1 MSQAV
6 VPRPQ
11 TVTRDPAGSLRG
23 RVAAWFA
30 LDDLWERPVPPAALR
45 HDLLFALATFA
56 LAALGLEL
64 ARGAGIVEG
73 HAVWGEYLG
82 LVVMTAPVVTRRV
95 APVVSAV
102 GASLAFFAVGL
113 TLPDVAA
120 QVSVQVVYF
129 VALFSGMAWARSR
142 RVALAAMGAV
152 LLLMFG
158 WLTVQFSLGSTI
170 DEIRRQSQRHPGS
183 GLLGPIAATVA
194 YAFVLNV
201 VYFGGAVL
209 GGQAA
214 WRAARARAR
223 LAEQA
228 ETLADQAH
236 RLREHAV
243 VQERLR
249 IARELHDVVAHHVS
263 VMGVQ
268 AAAARRVMDRD
279 PAAAAEALGSVEESA
294 REAVTQ
300 MRSLV
305 GTLREGVEGGTATG
319 ERGGSGGP
327 TDRSP
332 EPGLGDLPRLVEEAR
347 RTGLDVGWSLVE
359 RTPGCAGAVGPSQ
372 GLALYR
378 TVQEAL
384 SNVRRHSTAR
394 EARVVLRVDPQAG
407 FAEVEVVD
415 DGRPRSGT
423 SGSGLGLLGM
433 RERVRSLGGSIEIGP
448 RVLGGYRVRV
458 RLPLGSGS

>member
-11 TVTRDPAGSLRG
+11 TVTRDAAGSLRG

-45 HDLLFALATFA
+45 RDLLFALATFA
-56 LAALGLEL
+56 LAVLGLEL
-64 ARGAGIVEG
+64 ARGAGIVSG
-73 HAVWGEYLG
+73 HAVWAEYLG

-95 APVVSAV
+95 APVPSAV

-120 QVSVQVVYF
+120 QVAVQVVYF
-129 VALFSGMAWARSR
+129 VALFSGMAWARNR
-142 RVALAAMGAV
+142 RVVLVAMGAV

-170 DEIRRQSQRHPGS
+170 DEIRRETQGRGGS
-183 GLLGPIAATVA
+183 GLLGPIAATVV

-223 LAEQA
+223 LADQA
-228 ETLADQAH
+228 GTLADQAQ

-305 GTLREGVEGGTATG
+305 GTLREGGEAGPATRPG
-319 ERGGSGGP
+319 ADGP

-347 RTGLDVGWSLVE
+347 RTGLDVGWTLVE
-359 RTPGCAGAVGPSQ
+359 RTPGCAAQVGPSQ

-394 EARVVLRVDPQAG
+394 AVRVVLRVDPQAG
-407 FAEVEVVD
+407 FAEVEVLD

-423 SGSGLGLLGM
+423 SGSGLGVLGM
-433 RERVRSLGGSIEIGP
+433 RERVRSLGGAVEVGP
-448 RVLGGYRVRV
+448 RVMGGYRVRV

>member
-6 VPRPQ
+6 VPRSSAP
-11 TVTRDPAGSLRG
+11 TRDPASPLHG

-30 LDDLWERPVPPAALR
+30 LEDLWERPVPPAALR
-45 HDLLFALATFA
+45 HDLLFALATLA
-56 LAALGLEL
+56 LAVLGLEL
-64 ARGAGIVEG
+64 ARGAGIVSG
-73 HAVWGEYLG
+73 HAVWAEYLG
-82 LVVMTAPVVTRRV
+82 LVVMTAPVVVRRV
-95 APVVSAV
+95 APIVSGVA
-102 GASLAFFAVGL
+102 ASLAFFGVGL

-120 QVSVQVVYF
+120 QVAVQVVYF
-129 VALFSGMAWARSR
+129 VALFSAMAWARNR
-142 RVALAAMGAV
+142 RVVLVAMGAV

-170 DEIRRQSQRHPGS
+170 DEIRRETQGRGGS
-183 GLLGPIAATVA
+183 GLLGPIAATVV

-279 PAAAAEALGSVEESA
+279 PAAATQALGSVEESA

-305 GTLREGVEGGTATG
+305 GTLREGGEAGTSTG
-319 ERGGSGGP
+319 VGPAAGP

-347 RTGLDVGWSLVE
+347 RTGLLVGWSLVE
-359 RTPGCAGAVGPSQ
+359 RTPGCAAQVAPSQ

-394 EARVVLRVDPQAG
+394 EVRVVLRVDPQGG
-407 FAEVEVVD
+407 FAEVEVLD

-423 SGSGLGLLGM
+423 SGSGLGVLGM
-433 RERVRSLGGSIEIGP
+433 RERVRSLGGSIEVGP

-458 RLPLGSGS
+458 RLPLRSGS